1 MNELKII
8 LQVMMEVEPQT
19 KNQKLTVSE
28 LWELI
33 DFAEDYKQR
42 IEEGG
47 EVIAYQALIYS
58 FQKAKENRE

>member
-1 MNELKII
+1 
-8 LQVMMEVEPQT
+8 MMEVEPQT